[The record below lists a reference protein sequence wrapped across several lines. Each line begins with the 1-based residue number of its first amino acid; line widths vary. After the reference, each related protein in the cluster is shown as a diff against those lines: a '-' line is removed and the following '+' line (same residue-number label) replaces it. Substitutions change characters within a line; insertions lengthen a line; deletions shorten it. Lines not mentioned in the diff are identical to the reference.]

1 MLITVIVITHNR
13 AGFLPVAVRSLIRQ
27 RQDVNLDILIVDD
40 GSTDETH
47 LLCKEL
53 ASKYGGLRYIWQE
66 NAGIA
71 AARNT
76 GLLGL
81 LPETEV
87 VTFLDSDDASPEGRF
102 AADLQHLLADPNLD
116 LTYGKLRMV
125 GMIDPTTLA
134 PPLGASYRDVCMPQ
148 LSLGLF
154 RRRVVQRNGL
164 FDPEF
169 RQAEDI
175 DFLLRMFET
184 GAEFLQTETIT
195 LYYRRHLGNITANKS
210 DMQRYIASALL
221 RSSKRRRADP
231 TRVLRKPNF
240 ELSPPVFLEDQ
251 C

>member
-1 MLITVIVITHNR
+1 MLITVIVTAYNR
-13 AGFLPVAVRSLIRQ
+13 AGLLPIAVRSLIRQ
-27 RQDVNLDILIVDD
+27 RQDANLDILIVDD

-47 LLCKEL
+47 RLFKDL
-53 ASKYGGLRYIWQE
+53 ASEYGGLRYIWQD

-102 AADLQHLLADPNLD
+102 AADLPHLLADPNLD

-125 GMIDPTTLA
+125 SMIDPITMA
-134 PPLGASYRDVCMPQ
+134 PPHGSSYRDVCGPQ

-154 RRRVVQRNGL
+154 RRRVIERTGM
-164 FDPEF
+164 FDPEL

-184 GAEFLQTETIT
+184 GAQFLQTETIT

-210 DMQRYIASALL
+210 DMQRYIALALL

-231 TRVLRKPNF
+231 TKVFRKPNF
-240 ELSPPVFLEDQ
+240 ELSPQVLLEDK